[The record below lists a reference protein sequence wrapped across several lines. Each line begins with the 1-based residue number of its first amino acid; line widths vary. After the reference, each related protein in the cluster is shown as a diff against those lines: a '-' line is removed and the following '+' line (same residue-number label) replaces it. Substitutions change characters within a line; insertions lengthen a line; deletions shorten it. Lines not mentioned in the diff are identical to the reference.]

1 MSVFAKDDLAAAS
14 SCPFPAYCRQ
24 SRASQPLWSS
34 PPLGDLEWRAPR
46 CPPPPTLG
54 AVTELTVRPADDA
67 ARECALE
74 VLLGPALGSVVDFTA
89 WSPAPDEYHVAS
101 VDGHMRFR
109 RRDNGSG
116 ADRSHRWSF
125 EPEVL
130 SGDDP
135 IACQDSSHFGDL
147 AEERATPHPDRRSN
161 AYPHAFD
168 HLAQV
173 FDHPSAPDIVVQHT
187 AAHYWGDQ
195 GGHLG
200 EHGSLGIVQARAPFI
215 ASGAGIQPAGLVD
228 RSCRLV
234 DVAPTILTMLGAA
247 PSADEGDGL
256 LAGQDGAA
264 LTDMMTG
271 RGADHVVAML
281 LDGTNA
287 NVLYDLAARGKAPN
301 LARLMASGC
310 TYRYGAIASLPTV
323 TLANHTT
330 ILTGR
335 HPGHHGILHNAWVD
349 RVTGNQVVTNSPTT
363 WMSAMEWLAPGT
375 ETVHQALHRGRPGA
389 VSVSVN
395 EPCDVGADYSVFE
408 LMRSGEPIDRPPPVD
423 DLPDTTQ
430 RFVRPSKDY
439 RWSSLIDHTAVEQFV
454 GIWSGYLP
462 GSALGP
468 ARVHLGQLHTH
479 RCRLPRRRPV
489 LGDCRHLRRR
499 HRRPDR
505 SHPRGG
511 GARRGLGP
519 DGILRGGRPR
529 HGIGR
534 LGRHRGLGRCPGRRR
549 RGRPRRGLRL
559 RVPHRSLKRP
569 ERPGVGRPL
578 PIVSS
583 GAGRRSCWCR

>member
-1 MSVFAKDDLAAAS
+1 
-14 SCPFPAYCRQ
+14 
-24 SRASQPLWSS
+24 
-34 PPLGDLEWRAPR
+34 
-46 CPPPPTLG
+46 
-54 AVTELTVRPADDA
+54 VTELTVRPADDA
-67 ARECALE
+67 VRERALD

-116 ADRSHRWSF
+116 ADRIHRWSF

-130 SGDDP
+130 SGHDP
-135 IACQDSSHFGDL
+135 IARQDASHFGDL
-147 AEERATPHPDRRSN
+147 AEERATPHPDRQAN
-161 AYPHAFD
+161 AYPHAFE

-195 GGHLG
+195 GGHIG
-200 EHGSLGIVQARAPFI
+200 EHGSLGVVQARAPFI
-215 ASGAGIQPAGLVD
+215 ASGAGIEPAGLVD

-234 DVAPTILTMLGAA
+234 DVAPTILTVLGAA
-247 PSADEGDGL
+247 PSAEEGDGL
-256 LAGQDGAA
+256 LAGQDGTA
-264 LTDMMTG
+264 LADLMTG

-349 RVTGNQVVTNSPTT
+349 RVTGNQVVTNSPST
-363 WMSAMEWLAPGT
+363 WISAMEWLAPGT
-375 ETVHQALHRGRPGA
+375 ETVHQALHRGQPGA
-389 VSVSVN
+389 ASVSVN

-423 DLPDTTQ
+423 DLPDATQ

-454 GIWSGYLP
+454 GIWSGTYRGRRWDLP
-462 GSALGP
+462 EFTWVNFTLTDAAFHEGGP
-468 ARVHLGQLHTH
+468 YSEIAATSVADTDAR
-479 RCRLPRRRPV
+479 
-489 LGDCRHLRRR
+489 
-499 HRRPDR
+499 
-505 SHPRGG
+505 
-511 GARRGLGP
+511 
-519 DGILRGGRPR
+519 
-529 HGIGR
+529 IGR
-534 LGRHRGLGRCPGRRR
+534 ILEA
-549 RGRPRRGLRL
+549 
-559 RVPHRSLKRP
+559 VERS
-569 ERPGVGRPL
+569 GVWDRTAFFVVADHGMEL
-578 PIVSS
+578 ADSAVT
-583 GAGRRSCWCR
+583 GDWDVALADAGVAVRDEGYGFLYLTGP